1 MRFSRLLPVAILCL
15 CMPAIPSLAQDVLLK
30 QIRFTGDPARPQSE
44 LLAFSGLKPGPT
56 TQQAVQDVAQ
66 RFGDTGFYDDVTFE
80 ATGSILTY
88 TLKPAAVS
96 ALLPV
101 RFGNFVWW
109 EDKDLI
115 ASLQGKVPLY
125 HGGPLPLSGNTRD
138 AVATVLQSVVAEK
151 GVPDPRVI
159 SLPTESRPGG
169 PVDTITFTIGS
180 PWVLIHGLA
189 LQQASPA
196 MQPKLSRV
204 IADLIGQQWDK
215 TTALDNISSRIG
227 DVYRGDGYLDI
238 AVTKLDRSAP
248 THAANSINIDLT
260 ATLSEGP
267 QYHVARLDFVGC
279 EFLSAEDFAK
289 SSPLKPGDP
298 ASPFA
303 LRSALH
309 LIAVA
314 YSTRGYIDA
323 NVTAPPQI
331 DRAAHLVTYAVA
343 IEPGPQYHLRSVQ
356 WTGLTDDQLKALQPA
371 WRMNGGDIYDA
382 TYAIQFI
389 RQHPQLH
396 LGNYKL
402 GLSEQKNAI
411 DHTVNLTLAFT
422 PTTPPPPQ

>member
-1 MRFSRLLPVAILCL
+1 MRFFRLPTVAFLCL
-15 CMPAIPSLAQDVLLK
+15 VTSAITSPAQDVLLK
-30 QIRFTGDPARPQSE
+30 QIRFAGDPTHPQSE

-56 TQQAVQDVAQ
+56 TQQAVQAAAQ
-66 RFGDTGFYDDVTFE
+66 RFGDTGLYDDVTFQ
-80 ATGSILTY
+80 ATSSTLTY
-88 TLKPAAVS
+88 TLKPVDAS

-109 EDKDLI
+109 EDKELL
-115 ASLQGKVPLY
+115 AALQGKIPLY

-138 AVATVLQSVVAEK
+138 AVATVLQTIVAEK

-180 PWVLIHGLA
+180 PWVLIHSLA

-196 MQPKLSRV
+196 IQPKLDRV

-215 TTALDNISSRIG
+215 TTALDNISSRVG

-248 THAANSINIDLT
+248 TLAANSINVDLT

-279 EFLSAEDFAK
+279 EFLSGADFAK
-289 SSPLKPGDP
+289 ESPLKPGDP

-323 NVTAPPQI
+323 SVTALPQI
-331 DRAAHLVTYAVA
+331 DRTTHLVTYAVT

-356 WTGLTDDQLKALQPA
+356 WTGLTDDQLKALQSA

-382 TYAIQFI
+382 TYAFQFVH
-389 RQHPQLH
+389 QHPQLH

-402 GLSEQKNAI
+402 GVGEQKNPI
-411 DHTVNLTLAFT
+411 DRTVNLTLAFT
-422 PTTPPPPQ
+422 PTTAPPPQ